1 MPRSHDYSCYDLAI
15 RSTIEIPEMLPL
27 AGAPKA
33 PDVTI
38 VQDAV
43 DPEGLEGGVQIGPF
57 LWASP
62 DTVQLHVPDVA
73 RFRISGGE
81 TIVFDPA
88 TRADADSIRV
98 FMLGSALGALLFQ
111 RGHLVL
117 HGNAIEIGDAC
128 MVCVGASG
136 AGKSTLAAAFMQR
149 GYRLIADDVVP
160 LDGEC
165 RAISGFPRVKLW
177 QDAADEMGIDTSG
190 LRRVRPQMLKYNL
203 PVCDRFVREPRPIR
217 WVYLLNTYNVSRI
230 TFDAV
235 RGMDRFEPLYRN
247 TYRVRFLENMALTP
261 HHLRLCGKLAGC
273 IRMKRIVRPDQ
284 GFHVDALVDRILAD
298 VMEPG

>member
-1 MPRSHDYSCYDLAI
+1 MPRSHDYSCYDLVI

-27 AGAPKA
+27 AATPKA
-33 PDVTI
+33 PDVRI

-43 DPEGLEGGVQIGPF
+43 DPDGLKGGAQIGPF

-62 DTVQLHVPDVA
+62 DTVQLHVPEVA
-73 RFRISGGE
+73 RFCISGGQ
-81 TIVFDPA
+81 TIVFDPEA
-88 TRADADSIRV
+88 GADADSIRV

-128 MVCVGASG
+128 MVCVGPSG

-149 GYRLIADDVVP
+149 GHRLIADDVVP
-160 LDGEC
+160 LDDEC

-177 QDAADEMGIDTSG
+177 QDAADRMGIGSTG
-190 LRRVRPQMLKYNL
+190 LRRIRPQMLKYNL

-217 WVYLLNTYNVSRI
+217 WVYLLNTGNGPTI
-230 TFDAV
+230 TVEAV
-235 RGMDRFEPLYRN
+235 CGMDRFRPLYRN

-261 HHLRLCGKLAGC
+261 QHLRLCGKLAGR
-273 IRMKRIVRPDQ
+273 IRMRRIVRPDR
-284 GFHVDALVDRILAD
+284 GFQLDALADRILAD
-298 VMEPG
+298 VMEPV